1 MNLIN
6 YFYVEYFFLMI
17 LHKKI
22 LNYFEIVGA
31 ISLSYIVFGYV
42 PNFQAILG
50 LFVII
55 GSGLYVSWHVMKNN
69 QGDDQDKEK
78 LIEPL

>member
-1 MNLIN
+1 M
-6 YFYVEYFFLMI
+6 
-17 LHKKI
+17 
-22 LNYFEIVGA
+22 
-31 ISLSYIVFGYV
+31 FGYV

-50 LFVII
+50 LIVII